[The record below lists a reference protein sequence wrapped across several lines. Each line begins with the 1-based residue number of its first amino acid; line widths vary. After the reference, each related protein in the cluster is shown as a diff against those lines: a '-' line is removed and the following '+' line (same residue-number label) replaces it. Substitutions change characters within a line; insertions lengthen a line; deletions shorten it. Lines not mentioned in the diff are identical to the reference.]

1 VKAHG
6 GNTKDLAECGE
17 GCDELIPIPGIQ
29 GQQVV
34 STLETYPNP
43 STGPVSVEFTTP
55 KAERVTIE
63 ITDMS
68 GRVVSTMFNEIADA
82 NQTYRLDFNGRALPN
97 GIYITR
103 MTTENEVVIK
113 KVMIAR

>member
-1 VKAHG
+1 
-6 GNTKDLAECGE
+6 
-17 GCDELIPIPGIQ
+17 
-29 GQQVV
+29 
-34 STLETYPNP
+34 
-43 STGPVSVEFTTP
+43 
-55 KAERVTIE
+55 
-63 ITDMS
+63 MS